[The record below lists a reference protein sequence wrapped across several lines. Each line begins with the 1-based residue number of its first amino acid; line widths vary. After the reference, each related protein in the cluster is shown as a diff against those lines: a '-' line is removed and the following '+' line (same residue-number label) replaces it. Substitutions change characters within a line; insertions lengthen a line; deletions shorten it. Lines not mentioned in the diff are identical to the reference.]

1 MPLFIASAL
10 LLLLLATAAVVF
22 PLLRKMPSGEAIG
35 GGEANLDILRD
46 QLAELDADLRNGV
59 ISPDQHEVARME
71 IERRVLD
78 ESQRDGAEARQ
89 GQAAVRR
96 WLAPA
101 LTIAVLPAAAIALYL
116 QIGSTEGLDVE
127 AYVQRQ
133 ASEITPEKV
142 EQMTRQLAQHLEENP
157 DDAEGWVML
166 GRAYKALQ
174 EFDASAR
181 AWARAA
187 QLQPDDADVLTD
199 YAEVLGLAAQ
209 GDLAGEPT
217 RLLARALQ
225 LDPAQSKAL
234 ALGGSAAF
242 GREDYAAAIDHWQ
255 KLLVLSAADEQLSD
269 ALRTGIAEAQARLG
283 QASVPA
289 GQVGDADADASVA
302 IAGTVSLSAE
312 LAQSAASGDTVFVFA
327 RAADGPGMPL
337 AALRVQAGELPYRFR
352 LDDSMAIMP
361 GRKMS
366 DAPQLVIGARI
377 SKSGVA
383 TRNSGDL
390 EGFSIPVEAG
400 ANDVRVVI
408 DQRVP

>member
-1 MPLFIASAL
+1 M
-10 LLLLLATAAVVF
+10 
-22 PLLRKMPSGEAIG
+22 
-35 GGEANLDILRD
+35 
-46 QLAELDADLRNGV
+46 
-59 ISPDQHEVARME
+59 
-71 IERRVLD
+71 
-78 ESQRDGAEARQ
+78 
-89 GQAAVRR
+89 
-96 WLAPA
+96 
-101 LTIAVLPAAAIALYL
+101 
-116 QIGSTEGLDVE
+116 
-127 AYVQRQ
+127 
-133 ASEITPEKV
+133 
-142 EQMTRQLAQHLEENP
+142 
-157 DDAEGWVML
+157 
-166 GRAYKALQ
+166 
-174 EFDASAR
+174 
-181 AWARAA
+181 
-187 QLQPDDADVLTD
+187 
-199 YAEVLGLAAQ
+199 
-209 GDLAGEPT
+209 
-217 RLLARALQ
+217 
-225 LDPAQSKAL
+225 
-234 ALGGSAAF
+234 
-242 GREDYAAAIDHWQ
+242 
-255 KLLVLSAADEQLSD
+255 LSAADEQLSD

-327 RAADGPGMPL
+327 RAADGPGIPL

>member
-1 MPLFIASAL
+1 MPLFIACAL
-10 LLLLLATAAVVF
+10 LISLVATAAVVF
-22 PLLRKMPSGEAIG
+22 PLLRKTASADDIG
-35 GGEANLDILRD
+35 GADANLQILRD
-46 QLAELDADLRNGV
+46 QLAELDADLKNGV
-59 ISPDQHEVARME
+59 ISTDQHESARME

-78 ESQRDGAEARQ
+78 ESQRDGAGARQ
-89 GQAAVRR
+89 AHAVRR

-116 QIGSTEGLDVE
+116 QLGSTDGLDVD

-133 ASEITPEKV
+133 AGEITPERV
-142 EQMTRQLAQHLEENP
+142 EQMTRQLAQHLEQNP

-166 GRAYKALQ
+166 GRAYKALHD
-174 EFDASAR
+174 FDASAR

-187 QLQPDDADVLTD
+187 RLQPNDADLLTD
-199 YAEVLGLAAQ
+199 YAEVLGLTAQ

-217 RLLARALQ
+217 QLLERALEI
-225 LDPAQSKAL
+225 DPAQTKAL

-242 GREDYAAAIDHWQ
+242 GRGDYAAAIDLWQ
-255 KLLVLSAADEQLSD
+255 KLLVLSATDEQLSD

-283 QASVPA
+283 EAPGPVGP
-289 GQVGDADADASVA
+289 GGDAEVSVA
-302 IAGTVSLSAE
+302 VAGTVSLSAE
-312 LAQSAASGDTVFVFA
+312 LAQSAAAGDTVFVFA

-337 AALRVQAGELPYRFR
+337 AALRVQVGELPYRFR

-366 DAPQLVIGARI
+366 DAQQLVIGARV
-377 SKSGVA
+377 SKNGVA
-383 TRNSGDL
+383 TRSSGDL
-390 EGFSIPVEAG
+390 EGFSIAVEPG
-400 ANDVRVVI
+400 TNDVRVVI

>member
-1 MPLFIASAL
+1 MSLFVASAFIV
-10 LLLLLATAAVVF
+10 LLLATAAVVF
-22 PLLRKMPSGEAIG
+22 PLLRKSPAGETVG

-78 ESQRDGAEARQ
+78 ESQGSGSGTQHAQTA
-89 GQAAVRR
+89 RR

-101 LTIAVLPAAAIALYL
+101 LTIAALPAAAIALYL
-116 QIGSTEGLDVE
+116 QIGSTEGLDVD
-127 AYVQRQ
+127 AYIEQQ

-142 EQMTRQLAQHLEENP
+142 EQMTRQLAQHLEQNP
-157 DDAEGWVML
+157 DDAEGWAML
-166 GRAYKALQ
+166 GRAYRALH
-174 EFDASAR
+174 EFEQSAR

-187 QLQPDDADVLTD
+187 QLQPKDADVLTD
-199 YAEVLGLAAQ
+199 FAEALGLAAQ
-209 GDLAGEPT
+209 GDLSGEPT
-217 RLLARALQ
+217 RLLERALQ

-242 GREDYAAAIDHWQ
+242 GREDYAAAIDYWQ
-255 KLLVLSAADEQLSD
+255 KLLALSAGDEQLSD
-269 ALRTGIAEAQARLG
+269 ALRTGIAEAQARMD
-283 QASVPA
+283 QAGTRVAPA
-289 GQVGDADADASVA
+289 ADTAVSGA
-302 IAGTVSLSAE
+302 ISGTVSLSAE
-312 LAQSAASGDTVFVFA
+312 LVQSVAAGDTVFVFA
-327 RAADGPGMPL
+327 RAAEGPGMPL
-337 AALRVQAGELPYRFR
+337 AAARVQAGELPYRFR

-366 DAPQLVIGARI
+366 DAQELVIGARI

-383 TRNSGDL
+383 ARSSGDL
-390 EGFSIPVEAG
+390 EGFSAPVKPG

>member
-1 MPLFIASAL
+1 MPLFIACAL

-22 PLLRKMPSGEAIG
+22 PLLRKAPSAESIG
-35 GGEANLDILRD
+35 SDANLDVLRD

-78 ESQRDGAEARQ
+78 ESQMNGAGARQ
-89 GQAAVRR
+89 TQTARR

-101 LTIAVLPAAAIALYL
+101 LTIAVVPVAAIALYL
-116 QIGSTEGLDVE
+116 QLGSTEGLDVD

-142 EQMTRQLAQHLEENP
+142 QQMTRQLAQHLEQNP

-217 RLLARALQ
+217 RLLERALQ

-242 GREDYAAAIDHWQ
+242 GREDYAAAIEHWQ
-255 KLLVLSAADEQLSD
+255 KLLLLSATDEQLSD

-283 QASVPA
+283 QAPEQA
-289 GQVGDADADASVA
+289 AQVGEAVGSAA

-312 LAQSAASGDTVFVFA
+312 LAQSTAAGDTVFVFA

-337 AALRVQAGELPYRFR
+337 AAIRVQAGELPYRFR

-366 DAPQLVIGARI
+366 DAQQLVIGARI

-383 TRNSGDL
+383 TRSSGDL

>member
-1 MPLFIASAL
+1 MPLFIACAL

-22 PLLRKMPSGEAIG
+22 PLLRKAPSAESIG
-35 GGEANLDILRD
+35 SDANLDVLRD

-78 ESQRDGAEARQ
+78 ESQMNGADVRQ
-89 GQAAVRR
+89 TQTARR

-101 LTIAVLPAAAIALYL
+101 LTIAVLPVAAIALYL
-116 QIGSTEGLDVE
+116 QLGSTEGLDVD

-142 EQMTRQLAQHLEENP
+142 QQMTRQLAQHLEQNP

-217 RLLARALQ
+217 RLLERALQ

-242 GREDYAAAIDHWQ
+242 GREDYAAAIEHWQ
-255 KLLVLSAADEQLSD
+255 KLLLLSAADEQLSD

-283 QASVPA
+283 QAPEQA
-289 GQVGDADADASVA
+289 AQVGEAVGSAA

-312 LAQSAASGDTVFVFA
+312 LTQSTDAGDTVFVFA

-337 AALRVQAGELPYRFR
+337 AAIRVQAGELPYRFR

-366 DAPQLVIGARI
+366 DAQQLVIGARI

-383 TRNSGDL
+383 TRSSGDL